1 MQTNPKWRERPY
13 RPHIHINAILLLT
26 NCRIPSKGHEPGL
39 FSSSSRVPDPSTG
52 DCSAS
57 SPNPHQGSVD
67 ENALRQGCIKK
78 EKTTKKYHLQKK
90 KKNQLKTLQNQNG
103 PTFYPPVT
111 GPVNTWQFSANSHDC
126 CSSEWPP
133 PLLSPY
139 THTHTHIKSLDD
151 RLITADSWSHCCFSG
166 LLTALGHPA
175 VSEHWALASGAVW
188 ISSTPA

>member
-13 RPHIHINAILLLT
+13 RPHIHMNAILLLT
-26 NCRIPSKGHEPGL
+26 SCRIPSKGHEPGL
-39 FSSSSRVPDPSTG
+39 FSSSSRVPDPRTG

-78 EKTTKKYHLQKK
+78 EKKK
-90 KKNQLKTLQNQNG
+90 KKKKKSPTPPKNKKILKTLQNG

-126 CSSEWPP
+126 CSSEWHPP
-133 PLLSPY
+133 PP
-139 THTHTHIKSLDD
+139 HTHKEPRWPTHHCRQTLLLQWFAHCPRSSSCVRALSIALWGSVDLINTSL
-151 RLITADSWSHCCFSG
+151 G
-166 LLTALGHPA
+166 NQ
-175 VSEHWALASGAVW
+175 V
-188 ISSTPA
+188 